1 MLKEVFSEQE
11 TYDFAY
17 SLAQTAKAGDIFCL
31 CGDLGVGKTVF
42 TKGFA
47 KAVVGVEPDETRNK
61 AIYHHWGFTEYIH
74 TGTETYPDGTIIS
87 VEFYGKQL

>member
-1 MLKEVFSEQE
+1 MELCAFRTVKPYRGQGWFSKLMDFMLK
-11 TYDFAY
+11 
-17 SLAQTAKAGDIFCL
+17 
-31 CGDLGVGKTVF
+31 DLKQ
-42 TKGFA
+42 KGYT